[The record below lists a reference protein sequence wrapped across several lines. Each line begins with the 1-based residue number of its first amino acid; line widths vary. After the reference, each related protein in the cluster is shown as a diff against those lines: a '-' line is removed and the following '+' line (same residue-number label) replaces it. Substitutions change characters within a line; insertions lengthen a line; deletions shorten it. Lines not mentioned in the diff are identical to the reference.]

1 MDLMYLIFVVIASA
15 MFSKSFIDL
24 KTVLGMIQ
32 SGNYVDIKNRLT
44 TLSEIF
50 IVYMVVCVVIL
61 VVASVKILM

>member
-24 KTVLGMIQ
+24 KTVLGMIK
-32 SGNYVDIKNRLT
+32 SGNYVDIKNRLM

>member
-50 IVYMVVCVVIL
+50 IVYMVVCVVVL

>member
-24 KTVLGMIQ
+24 KTVLGMIK

-44 TLSEIF
+44 TLSAIF
-50 IVYMVVCVVIL
+50 IVYMVVCVVVL

>member
-44 TLSEIF
+44 TLSAIF

-61 VVASVKILM
+61 VVASVKISM

>member
-24 KTVLGMIQ
+24 KTVLGMIK

-44 TLSEIF
+44 TLSAIF

-61 VVASVKILM
+61 VVASVKISM

>member
-24 KTVLGMIQ
+24 KTVLGMIK

-50 IVYMVVCVVIL
+50 IVYMVVCVVVL

>member
-24 KTVLGMIQ
+24 KTVLGMIK

>member
-61 VVASVKILM
+61 VVASVKISM

>member
-1 MDLMYLIFVVIASA
+1 MDLMYLIFVVIASS

-24 KTVLGMIQ
+24 KTVLGMIK

-44 TLSEIF
+44 TLSAIF

-61 VVASVKILM
+61 VVASVKISM